1 MGPLTYSGELEWKS
15 AEGCRVSPLQIPIR
29 GGTRLTALSKQETG
43 IQFTNALSEARAAGN
58 QNLLNGSGVA
68 LGDYDG
74 DGLCDIYLCDLQGT
88 NKLFRNLGNWKF
100 KDVTV
105 EAGAACPGQTSTGA
119 VFADVNGDGWLDLLV
134 TSMGGPNA
142 CFINDGRG
150 RFSNV
155 TAAAGLVSRLGSTSM
170 ALGDVDGNG
179 TLDLYVANYGLTSII
194 RSGGALNVETGP
206 DGKPVVRG
214 RYAQRIKIV
223 DGMMYELGEPD
234 VLYLNDGK
242 GNFRATSWADG
253 TFLDADGKPFTAA
266 PWDQGLSVAFR
277 DLNQDGFPDIYVCND
292 AFTPDRC
299 WINDGKGHFRALS
312 PLGMRQTSYFSMGA
326 DFADIDRDGIDDL
339 MVVDMQSRLHW
350 LRLTQK
356 GNMHPQPRLPG
367 DITTQY
373 QVRRNT
379 LFRGRGDATFAEIA
393 DYAGVASSE
402 WSWSCI
408 FLDVDLDGWEDVLVS
423 NGFAYN
429 ADDMDTKDRI
439 TRMGP
444 LGVEASRK
452 TILLFPPLNT
462 PNIAFHNQRNLTFRE
477 TGAEWGFDSKQI
489 SNGMAL
495 GDLDSD
501 GDQDVVVNS
510 LNGAALVYRNESVA
524 ARVAVRLKGLS
535 PNTQGIGSRIVV
547 KGGPVTQSQE
557 VISGGRYMSGDDPM
571 RVFAAGSSSNL
582 TIEVTWR
589 SGKRSVVKDALPN
602 HEYEVEEKGAVEVEK
617 VKETKKPALF
627 TDVSTMLGHKHEETL
642 YDDFARQ
649 PLLPLRLSQLGPGVG
664 WYDLDG
670 DGRDELLVG
679 SGKGGEL
686 SVYRNLGGGKLEL
699 RKEAGKAVDDETT
712 VLGWNPTKE
721 KTEILVGE
729 ASYEGT
735 NTVSVREIRGGGTVA
750 GNGSSTG
757 PLAMADVDGDGDLD
771 LFVGGR
777 VIAGRYPEPAS
788 SRMYRNEGG
797 KWVLDE
803 ENSRALEKVGLV
815 SGAVFGDLNGD
826 GYGELILACEW
837 GPVRIFRNEKGKLRE
852 GTKEYGM
859 EGYVGWWR
867 SVTVGDLDGDGK
879 LDIVAGNWGLNSAYQ
894 ASQEHPV
901 RLYYGDWNE
910 TGGVELLEA
919 YEEKGTVPRRD
930 LGAVSGAMPWVK
942 GRFATHRAYAETNV
956 MGVLGDKVW
965 KEVTANTLASMR
977 FMNRGDRFEGK
988 TLPME
993 AQWSPVFGVSVG
1005 DVDGD
1010 GKEDVVV
1017 SQNFFGTQA
1026 EMPRLDGGRG
1036 LVMRG
1041 EGNGELVVMAGQE
1054 SGVKVYG
1061 EGRGVAMG
1069 DYDEDGRVDVVMGQN
1084 GGETK
1089 LYHNEGGRPGLR
1101 VRLEGPG
1108 GNVRGVGAQMRMKYG
1123 GEKMGPVREVSAGS
1137 GYWSQE
1143 SVVEVM
1149 ASPEKPTGLWVRW
1162 PGGKTMEVSVPDGV
1176 KEITVNTDGVIKTK

>member
-1 MGPLTYSGELEWKS
+1 MYPPSRQPGEIDNIE
-15 AEGCRVSPLQIPIR
+15 
-29 GGTRLTALSKQETG
+29 
-43 IQFTNALSEARAAGN
+43 
-58 QNLLNGSGVA
+58 
-68 LGDYDG
+68 
-74 DGLCDIYLCDLQGT
+74 
-88 NKLFRNLGNWKF
+88 
-100 KDVTV
+100 DV
-105 EAGAACPGQTSTGA
+105 P
-119 VFADVNGDGWLDLLV
+119 
-134 TSMGGPNA
+134 
-142 CFINDGRG
+142 
-150 RFSNV
+150 
-155 TAAAGLVSRLGSTSM
+155 
-170 ALGDVDGNG
+170 
-179 TLDLYVANYGLTSII
+179 
-194 RSGGALNVETGP
+194 
-206 DGKPVVRG
+206 
-214 RYAQRIKIV
+214 
-223 DGMMYELGEPD
+223 
-234 VLYLNDGK
+234 
-242 GNFRATSWADG
+242 
-253 TFLDADGKPFTAA
+253 
-266 PWDQGLSVAFR
+266 
-277 DLNQDGFPDIYVCND
+277 
-292 AFTPDRC
+292 
-299 WINDGKGHFRALS
+299 
-312 PLGMRQTSYFSMGA
+312 
-326 DFADIDRDGIDDL
+326 
-339 MVVDMQSRLHW
+339 
-350 LRLTQK
+350 
-356 GNMHPQPRLPG
+356 
-367 DITTQY
+367 
-373 QVRRNT
+373 RNT
-379 LFRGRGDATFAEIA
+379 LYRNRGDGTYAEIA
-393 DYAGVASSE
+393 NFAGVAASD
-402 WSWSCI
+402 WSWCPVFI
-408 FLDVDLDGWEDVLVS
+408 DVDLDGFEDILVS
-423 NGFAYN
+423 NGTVPEVAHRDFSP
-429 ADDMDTKDRI
+429 
-439 TRMGP
+439 RMGTS
-444 LGVEASRK
+444 LAR
-452 TILLFPPLNT
+452 FDT
-462 PNIAFHNQRNLTFRE
+462 PNAAFRNRGDLTFE
-477 TGAEWGFDSKQI
+477 DVSDAWGFNSTII
-489 SNGMAL
+489 SHGIAL
-495 GDLDSD
+495 SDLDSD